1 MEKRRWCFDIE
12 SSSLLDDSTVD
23 YTASPWKLKESF
35 KIHCIVAIC
44 LDDGEVVRFVQ
55 QECYS
60 LFPAWAKENVGIII
74 GHNMINFDLLALKA
88 ALGMDYTV
96 GPDTWQGEPVEIID
110 TLVMSKTL
118 NPDRKAHSLDYFGE
132 QVGLAKIDWRAK
144 AIELGL
150 IDYHAPKGAEFL
162 QYHPEMLVYNERDV
176 VVNIKAYELLR
187 REWGDWPWQE
197 AYDLEKAVAE
207 IITRQSH
214 RGFWLDVELAKEN
227 VKELDILMAE
237 RRALVE
243 PALPMKPM
251 GKTKLKEYIPCKN
264 QFLKNGEPS
273 ANIIKWC
280 EKHGGSVE
288 KTEEGYQTNLYGKT
302 YTLPIPQE
310 PIVQTEPSN
319 IEDTTFIKG
328 FLVEMGWQPTQYKE
342 RDLTVDTRKQKLTQE
357 KFKETVERYVE
368 QTLNSPFCKDRCERV
383 GASRDGLRDKLLKHD
398 LKKPLKVYT
407 NPTFTVG
414 QEKEMDPALEK
425 LGEKFPH
432 VKSIVEFLTYRH
444 RRNSI
449 LGGGVD
455 PDDWEDED
463 DTTSKGFLAN
473 VRADG
478 RIPTPADTCGAACIV
493 EDSLLVTDA
502 GLKRVVD
509 VCVGDLVLT
518 HEGNYDRVVDLINNG
533 IKKVLTIED
542 EHGNSLTCTENHKF
556 YTPSG
561 WVAAEALVE
570 GSEVY
575 SYQNAEKWAT
585 CAAYPTYYVS
595 SWGRV
600 ISQHGAFITFNRRD
614 KLWSRA
620 TVDLTG
626 ADGNEH
632 REGVGRLVLMA
643 FVGMPVEG
651 LECCHIDGNPTNN
664 YVGNLYWGTSKENK
678 ADAKLHGR
686 SLKAS
691 RSRSSCV
698 INQATA
704 DEIIDF
710 FNANGYKRGDDTR
723 LARQYG
729 ISRRAVG
736 EIREGKRWAK
746 GNTDNLYRE
755 KYKISKIVSIKEAG
769 LKPTFDVTVENAH
782 SYVSN
787 SFVTHNTGRFKHRVC
802 VNVARVS
809 SLYGEPM
816 RRMFGI
822 GDKSRYAQFA
832 FDFASLENRVQSHYC
847 YRYDS
852 DKAYCNSLILEKPLD
867 SHTQTAKKVSEVI
880 GQEFSRQSAKSVG
893 YACVYGAQAARVAK
907 TVGCDIVLGQ
917 KIFDAF
923 WEASTPL
930 LMLKERLTQY
940 WKTTG
945 QKKFILGL
953 DNRKINTRS
962 EHALLN
968 SLFQSAGII
977 CAKRTM
983 VFQEK
988 LLKERGLSVDFW
1000 KDDWKRKQYVQQI
1013 MHAHD
1018 EAQFEVTKDLIK
1030 WKKFADKESCST
1042 FIKDNNEWLGPVK
1055 SERGYF
1061 AGYSV
1066 ISDIVKEAVELTNKH
1081 YKLNVPMAVDPQFGT
1096 NWAECH

>member
-1 MEKRRWCFDIE
+1 
-12 SSSLLDDSTVD
+12 
-23 YTASPWKLKESF
+23 
-35 KIHCIVAIC
+35 
-44 LDDGEVVRFVQ
+44 
-55 QECYS
+55 
-60 LFPAWAKENVGIII
+60 
-74 GHNMINFDLLALKA
+74 
-88 ALGMDYTV
+88 
-96 GPDTWQGEPVEIID
+96 
-110 TLVMSKTL
+110 MSKTL

-144 AIELGL
+144 AVELGL
-150 IDYHAPKGAEFL
+150 IDYHAPRGAEFL
-162 QYHPEMLVYNERDV
+162 RYHPEMLVYNERDV
-176 VVNIKAYELLR
+176 VVNIKAYELLL
-187 REWGDWPWQE
+187 REWGDWPWAE
-197 AYDLEKAVAE
+197 AYELEKAVAE

-214 RGFWLDVELAKEN
+214 RGFWFDVDLAVAN
-227 VKELDILMAE
+227 VKELDILMEE
-237 RRALVE
+237 RRSLVE
-243 PALPMKPM
+243 PCLPAKPM
-251 GKTKLKEYIPCKN
+251 GKTKLKDYIPCKN

-288 KTEEGYQTNLYGKT
+288 KTEEGYQTTLFGKP

-383 GASRDGLRDKLLKHD
+383 GASRNGLRDKLLKHD

-414 QEKEMDPALEK
+414 QEKEMDSALDM

-432 VKSIVEFLTYRH
+432 VKSIVEYLTYRH

-455 PDDWEDED
+455 PDDWDDED

-478 RIPTPADTCGAACIV
+478 RIPTPADTCGAA
-493 EDSLLVTDA
+493 
-502 GLKRVVD
+502 
-509 VCVGDLVLT
+509 
-518 HEGNYDRVVDLINNG
+518 
-533 IKKVLTIED
+533 
-542 EHGNSLTCTENHKF
+542 
-556 YTPSG
+556 
-561 WVAAEALVE
+561 
-570 GSEVY
+570 
-575 SYQNAEKWAT
+575 
-585 CAAYPTYYVS
+585 
-595 SWGRV
+595 
-600 ISQHGAFITFNRRD
+600 
-614 KLWSRA
+614 
-620 TVDLTG
+620 
-626 ADGNEH
+626 
-632 REGVGRLVLMA
+632 
-643 FVGMPVEG
+643 
-651 LECCHIDGNPTNN
+651 
-664 YVGNLYWGTSKENK
+664 
-678 ADAKLHGR
+678 
-686 SLKAS
+686 
-691 RSRSSCV
+691 
-698 INQATA
+698 
-704 DEIIDF
+704 
-710 FNANGYKRGDDTR
+710 
-723 LARQYG
+723 
-729 ISRRAVG
+729 
-736 EIREGKRWAK
+736 
-746 GNTDNLYRE
+746 
-755 KYKISKIVSIKEAG
+755 
-769 LKPTFDVTVENAH
+769 
-782 SYVSN
+782 
-787 SFVTHNTGRFKHRVC
+787 TGRFKHRVC

-847 YRYDS
+847 CRYDS

-923 WEASTPL
+923 WEASAPL

-977 CAKRTM
+977 CAKYPRS
-983 VFQEK
+983 
-988 LLKERGLSVDFW
+988 LLTGPSHSVLF
-1000 KDDWKRKQYVQQI
+1000 
-1013 MHAHD
+1013 
-1018 EAQFEVTKDLIK
+1018 LIK
-1030 WKKFADKESCST
+1030 SEQASLSSNFFHFINPLVTSNCASSCAC
-1042 FIKDNNEWLGPVK
+1042 IN
-1055 SERGYF
+1055 
-1061 AGYSV
+1061 
-1066 ISDIVKEAVELTNKH
+1066 
-1081 YKLNVPMAVDPQFGT
+1081 
-1096 NWAECH
+1096 C